1 MRLALTLVLLA
12 SASPAH
18 AEEVE
23 RRSIELVTLES
34 EVIVRGALLRAE
46 GETLTLRVRER
57 LLGEA
62 PDELTF
68 SSRRAL
74 EPSEDL
80 LVFLARE
87 GEALVAP
94 EDAVIDLRAL
104 RGRDRPID
112 ASLRF
117 LDEREA
123 VLAAV
128 RRRLERGRAPG
139 AAGVELLSGEVH
151 RALHADSTV
160 VVRVPADQLEEARA
174 AAAEL
179 ERALAPERGCA
190 CSAAAPRRAPPLLL
204 SMLLLGALRLRR
216 PRLRS
221 GPRARYRLAP

>member
-1 MRLALTLVLLA
+1 M
-12 SASPAH
+12 
-18 AEEVE
+18 
-23 RRSIELVTLES
+23 
-34 EVIVRGALLRAE
+34 IVWGALLRAE
-46 GETLTLRVRER
+46 GDTLTLRVRER

-117 LDEREA
+117 LDEREE

-128 RRRLERGRAPG
+128 AGALERGHAPG

-190 CSAAAPRRAPPLLL
+190 CSAAAPRR
-204 SMLLLGALRLRR
+204 RLFCCSRCCS
-216 PRLRS
+216 S
-221 GPRARYRLAP
+221 GRCVFAGPD